1 METVVQ
7 PIVRFADFEVDTRS
21 GELRKSGRK
30 IRLPEQSFQILELLL
45 DRAGEVVTREEL
57 HQRLWPAGTFVDFD
71 AGLNNAVRKLRDA
84 LADPAESPRYIDT
97 LPRRGYRFIASVEAP
112 RSRRSSQPPR
122 KRPPGVRDSASGF
135 RGRALRWRR
144 CWRCYWRWP

>member
-1 METVVQ
+1 ASRNERPHRDERRRQCESMQPLHESFLSHSVVKDRRQENGGQKPAAHFRLSSWRAIQTLAGEDVPGVVSSFPPLGRPMETVVQ

-57 HQRLWPAGTFVDFD
+57 HQRLWP
-71 AGLNNAVRKLRDA
+71 
-84 LADPAESPRYIDT
+84 
-97 LPRRGYRFIASVEAP
+97 
-112 RSRRSSQPPR
+112 
-122 KRPPGVRDSASGF
+122 
-135 RGRALRWRR
+135 
-144 CWRCYWRWP
+144 